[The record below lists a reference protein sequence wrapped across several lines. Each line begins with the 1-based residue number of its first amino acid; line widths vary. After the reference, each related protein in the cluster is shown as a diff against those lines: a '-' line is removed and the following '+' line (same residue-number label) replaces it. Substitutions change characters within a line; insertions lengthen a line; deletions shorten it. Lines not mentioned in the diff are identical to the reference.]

1 MTFLLLILNRVN
13 YVHKKAKT
21 LSSFLNLVFDFK
33 NSVVSKNT
41 LLTIF
46 RDENVVIINIFSG
59 KYWSLMTEA
68 VTVCVL

>member
-1 MTFLLLILNRVN
+1 MIFLLLILNRVK
-13 YVHKKAKT
+13 YVHEKDKT
-21 LSSFLNLVFDFK
+21 LSNFLNLVFDFK

-46 RDENVVIINIFSG
+46 RDENFVIIKVFSG
-59 KYWSLMTEA
+59 KHWSLMKEA

>member
-1 MTFLLLILNRVN
+1 MIFLLLILNRVK
-13 YVHKKAKT
+13 YVHEKAKT
-21 LSSFLNLVFDFK
+21 WGSFLNLVFDFK

-46 RDENVVIINIFSG
+46 RDENFVIIKIFSG